1 MSPALTI
8 SSGLVVAL
16 PAGTDTLRR
25 SSALRA
31 GFQPRLDELTSAPM
45 KFALAHSIRIVA
57 NAVRLNATAQIP
69 RVRRRSRSSLMDG
82 STPNGLGCRV
92 PTPSEHLDT
101 TLGRSRGG
109 IPSPICVE
117 LCVAGHV
124 GRNEVGSSQAFLVVI
139 TRPAPFGA
147 WNARLPETKLTR
159 PTRAG
164 GSSRASAGK
173 TATKVITK
181 KWVSARVIRLSERR
195 PAADRTFHK
204 GWLSHLLQGGIKLT
218 QRGGICSAGRNRR
231 STGNR
236 RDRSEHQI
244 AEKGFWTPP
253 IFLYVS

>member
-1 MSPALTI
+1 MPCGSMRRRKSPGCVVDPGPASWMDPHPTAL
-8 SSGLVVAL
+8 GVGC
-16 PAGTDTLRR
+16 PPRR
-25 SSALRA
+25 NIWI
-31 GFQPRLDELTSAPM
+31 PRLA
-45 KFALAHSIRIVA
+45 VA
-57 NAVRLNATAQIP
+57 
-69 RVRRRSRSSLMDG
+69 G
-82 STPNGLGCRV
+82 
-92 PTPSEHLDT
+92 
-101 TLGRSRGG
+101 GG

-117 LCVAGHV
+117 LCIAGHV

-147 WNARLPETKLTR
+147 WNARLPETKLTC

-181 KWVSARVIRLSERR
+181 KWVSARVIRLSEQR
-195 PAADRTFHK
+195 PAVDRTFHK

-236 RDRSEHQI
+236 RERSEHQI